1 MFAVNVFAS
10 RDWRVN
16 HRMEK
21 EPGLLQSADT
31 ASEEPERV
39 PGLSWQQHH
48 LFSFPMASTSTA
60 MPASTS
66 YSQSHSAV
74 HFSTSTST
82 AGHKR
87 KRTDASAMHDE
98 PGMDTAQHS
107 SEGAGWS
114 HCSRA
119 RMEPVVH
126 RTISNDGD
134 ISMARPLS
142 PLPLPPSPA
151 SRSHKPYVS
160 SHSDADARY
169 ASPVPKEP
177 VSLAFQSP
185 HAGILHLRGDPG
197 YLPSP
202 VRVAFDLSESMAA
215 AQLQDGAARD
225 RKRKANLM
233 SQDDSSDGSEEQHR
247 EKRFRDMHT
256 SPFMEDKRL
265 LCAIAARR
273 RMYGAGFDERDDE
286 DL

>member
-1 MFAVNVFAS
+1 MAAVNVFAS
-10 RDWRVN
+10 RDWRLN
-16 HRMEK
+16 RRMEK
-21 EPGLLQSADT
+21 EPGLLQSAT
-31 ASEEPERV
+31 AASEEPERI
-39 PGLSWQQHH
+39 PAPSWQQHRV
-48 LFSFPMASTSTA
+48 FAFPVASTSAAVPT
-60 MPASTS
+60 STS
-66 YSQSHSAV
+66 FSQSHSGP

-98 PGMDTAQHS
+98 SEIDTLQHTT
-107 SEGAGWS
+107 EGTGWVARG
-114 HCSRA
+114 RA

-134 ISMARPLS
+134 VSMARPLS
-142 PLPLPPSPA
+142 PLPLPPSPTTNSRAA
-151 SRSHKPYVS
+151 SH
-160 SHSDADARY
+160 ADVDGRY
-169 ASPVPKEP
+169 ASPVPTRDA
-177 VSLAFQSP
+177 VSLSFQSP
-185 HAGILHLRGDPG
+185 HAGVLHLRGDPG

-225 RKRKANLM
+225 RKRKANQM
-233 SQDDSSDGSEEQHR
+233 SAEDSSDGSEEQHR
-247 EKRFRDMHT
+247 DKRFRDMHT

-273 RMYGAGFDERDDE
+273 RMYGAGYDERDDE